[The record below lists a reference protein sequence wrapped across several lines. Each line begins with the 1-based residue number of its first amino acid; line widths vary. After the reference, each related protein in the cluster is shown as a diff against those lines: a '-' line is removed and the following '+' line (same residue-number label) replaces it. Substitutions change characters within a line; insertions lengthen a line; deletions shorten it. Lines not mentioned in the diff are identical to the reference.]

1 MLPTAKIV
9 IGSNFGDEGK
19 GLITHLIC
27 QKAASENKK
36 VLNILYNGGCQRGHT
51 VDYTGGWRH
60 VYHHFGSGSE
70 TLADTLIDSE
80 FIINPTFFID
90 ELMALHTEL
99 GFTPKVYIDPWCRV
113 ATPFDAILNQL
124 VEAGRGDKRHG
135 SCGFGIYETIY
146 RYFHST
152 YNLMLKDLM
161 ELNNEQ
167 LFNYL
172 DSIAKNYLINRIE
185 EYESSGLSITVPSE
199 TRATILNQNLIWAYI
214 NDFRN
219 MLKYIEVLSLDHVY
233 TNYDMLV
240 FEGAQGLS
248 LDQDNKKYSPH
259 LTPSNTTSDLPTR
272 LCHRLGITNIETCY
286 VTRSYFTRH
295 GSGPFPTECDV
306 AEINSDIVDNTNLP
320 NPFQKTL
327 RFGKFDVDEILSNI
341 RHDKTF
347 HSPQDKS
354 TLFVTHCNYYDLDL
368 QSENMKEFVA
378 EFDDIYK
385 IYDKCGEIIVN
396 GTNKIR

>member
-51 VDYTGGWRH
+51 VDYAGGWRH

-80 FIINPTFFID
+80 FIINPTFFMS
-90 ELMALHTEL
+90 ELVTLHSDL
-99 GFTPKVYIDPWCRV
+99 GFTPKVFIDPWCRV
-113 ATPFDAILNQL
+113 ATPFDAIVNQL
-124 VEAGRGDKRHG
+124 VEDSRESNRHG

-146 RYFHST
+146 RYRHSK
-152 YNLMLKDLM
+152 YNLMLKDLIQ
-161 ELNNEQ
+161 LDNKQ
-167 LFNYL
+167 LFDYL
-172 DSIAKNYLINRIE
+172 DSIAKDYMIDRLT
-185 EYESSGLSITVPSE
+185 EYSDNGLHIVIPDE
-199 TRATILNQNLIWAYI
+199 VRATILNQNLIWAYI
-214 NDFRN
+214 KDFRD
-219 MLKYIEVLSLDHVY
+219 MLKFIEINSVNFVY
-233 TNYDMLV
+233 DKYDVLV

-248 LDQDNKKYSPH
+248 LDQDNKKYFPH

-272 LCHRLGITNIETCY
+272 LCHRMGITDIETCY

-306 AEINSDIVDNTNLP
+306 AEINDDIVDNTNLP

-327 RFGKFDVDEILSNI
+327 RFGKFDADEMLSNI

-378 EFDDIYK
+378 EFDNIYK
-385 IYDKCGEIIVN
+385 IYDKCGESIVN
-396 GTNKIR
+396 ETNKIR